1 MANAVR
7 KGKGR
12 TPAGG
17 VAVTPRQAD
26 TRRAAASDAASLQAF
41 RLEVEALRAAIALK
55 DRSLGMASHELLAP
69 LAAMKAY
76 VEALIENHGDPA
88 FVETGEFL
96 AVLDQETSRL
106 IRIVER
112 VLDSA
117 RLGGGTELRL
127 QPVLLAD
134 LVRETLRG
142 LAPLLDER
150 AMRLE
155 LDVAVDLPV
164 VHVDRDL
171 LRQVLVNLIH
181 NAIKFSAPGR
191 RIWILAREKTPTEV
205 EIEVRD
211 EGFGIVPEEIDR
223 IFDAYFRSGDDRV
236 ERQRGAGLGLAIV
249 KAIIEQHGGG
259 IAVESKPDY
268 GTTFRFTIPQA

>member
-1 MANAVR
+1 MPNAVR

-12 TPAGG
+12 VAG
-17 VAVTPRQAD
+17 VAVAPPRQTVASPVANGD
-26 TRRAAASDAASLQAF
+26 ASTVSALRA
-41 RLEVEALRAAIALK
+41 EVEALREAVMLK

-76 VEALIENHGDPA
+76 IEALSENHGDPS
-88 FVETGEFL
+88 FTETGDFL
-96 AVLDQETSRL
+96 AVLDQETARL

-112 VLDSA
+112 MLDSA
-117 RLGGGTELRL
+117 RLGGGVALQL
-127 QPVLLAD
+127 QPILLAD
-134 LVRETLRG
+134 LVRETSRG

-164 VHVDRDL
+164 VQVDQDL

-191 RIWILAREKTPTEV
+191 RIWVQACDTGTTVEV
-205 EIEVRD
+205 AVRD
-211 EGFGIVPEEIDR
+211 EGFGIVPEEIAR
-223 IFDAYFRSGDDRV
+223 IFDPYFRSGDDRV

-249 KAIIEQHGGG
+249 KTIVEQHGGS
-259 IAVESKPDY
+259 ITAESQLDR
-268 GTTFRFTIPQA
+268 GTTFRFTIPQS

>member
-12 TPAGG
+12 TSAGG
-17 VAVTPRQAD
+17 VIDTPRKVD
-26 TRRAAASDAASLQAF
+26 RRRAPSSDAASLKAL
-41 RLEVEALRAAIALK
+41 RAEVESLRAAIALK
-55 DRSLGMASHELLAP
+55 DRSLGMASHELLGP

-76 VEALIENHGDPA
+76 VEALIENHGDPS
-88 FVETGEFL
+88 FVETSEFL
-96 AVLDQETSRL
+96 AVLDQETARL

-117 RLGGGTELRL
+117 RLGGGMELRL
-127 QPVLLAD
+127 QPVLLAG
-134 LVRETLRG
+134 LVGETLRG

-150 AMRLE
+150 AMQLE

-164 VHVDRDL
+164 VHVDGDL

-191 RIWILAREKTPTEV
+191 RIWLVAREKAPEEV
-205 EIEVRD
+205 EVVVRD

-236 ERQRGAGLGLAIV
+236 AHQRGAGLGLAIV
-249 KAIIEQHGGG
+249 KAIVEQHGGR
-259 IAVESKPDY
+259 ITVESRLDH
-268 GTTFRFTIPQA
+268 GTTFRFTIPHS